1 VRYAGQRAP
10 DATIIDIC
18 SISELVMRQPL
29 LITALLT
36 LAGCATPAL
45 PPVDPQQAWIEMF
58 TYTGNLVMADKLDGK
73 SWPDGRYFQV
83 QPGKH
88 ELQIRFDYETDGL
101 LGSAFLDASNRTCYI
116 VIAYDHFAPGQ
127 RYRLEARNAGVTIS
141 GRLYDAQRKMVA
153 EDREVTCF

>member
-10 DATIIDIC
+10 DATIIDTC

-36 LAGCATPAL
+36 LAGCVNPPL
-45 PPVDPQQAWIEMF
+45 PPVDAQQAWIEMF
-58 TYTGNLVMADKLDGK
+58 TYTGDVVMADKLDGK

-88 ELQIRFDYETDGL
+88 ELQIRYDYETNGV
-101 LGSAFLDASNRTCYI
+101 LGSAFFDGWSRTCYI
-116 VIAYDHFAPGQ
+116 VVQYDHFAPGQ

-141 GRLYDAQRKMVA
+141 GRLYDAQKKMVA
-153 EDREVTCF
+153 EDREVTCI

>member
-1 VRYAGQRAP
+1 
-10 DATIIDIC
+10 
-18 SISELVMRQPL
+18 MRLPL

-36 LAGCATPAL
+36 LAGCVNSPL
-45 PPVDPQQAWIEMF
+45 PPVDAKQAWIEMF

-73 SWPDGRYFQV
+73 RWPDGRYFQV

-88 ELQIRFDYETDGL
+88 ELQVRFDYETDGI
-101 LGSAFLDASNRTCYI
+101 LGNAFFEGTSRTCYI
-116 VIAYDHFAPGQ
+116 VVDYDSFAPGQ

-153 EDREVTCF
+153 EDREVTCI